1 MGNGR
6 ETIQHRSHIRHN
18 VTWYTKV
25 TEKKVTFNLE
35 RERGEKD
42 KEVKEEETKRKRGRP
57 RKGEKAES
65 NTDYKIGTESDTNYT
80 IGIAARTCSK
90 TPPDLADKPLKSS
103 LKQRTQDS

>member
-1 MGNGR
+1 M
-6 ETIQHRSHIRHN
+6 TD
-18 VTWYTKV
+18 
-25 TEKKVTFNLE
+25 KKVTFNLE
-35 RERGEKD
+35 RERGGKD

-65 NTDYKIGTESDTNYT
+65 NTDYKIATESDTDYT

-90 TPPDLADKPLKSS
+90 TPPNLADKPLKSS

>member
-1 MGNGR
+1 M
-6 ETIQHRSHIRHN
+6 TD
-18 VTWYTKV
+18 
-25 TEKKVTFNLE
+25 KKVTFNLE

-65 NTDYKIGTESDTNYT
+65 DTDYKIGTESNTDY
-80 IGIAARTCSK
+80 IIDIAARTCSK
-90 TPPDLADKPLKSS
+90 IPPDLANKPLKSS